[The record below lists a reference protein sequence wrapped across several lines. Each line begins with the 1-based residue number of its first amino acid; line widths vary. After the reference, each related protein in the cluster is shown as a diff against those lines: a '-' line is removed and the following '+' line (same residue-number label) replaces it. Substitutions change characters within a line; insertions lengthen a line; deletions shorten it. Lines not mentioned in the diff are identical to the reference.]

1 MSERERLLLDAAAA
15 TRERGASYGSPRD
28 HFARTVGAINA
39 IFAHKLCEPLTP
51 ADWGMFMVLDKL
63 AREQHAP
70 KRDNMIDAA
79 GYAACVAEIRSETE
93 AFNAS
98 WDNARKASNET
109 CA

>member
-1 MSERERLLLDAAAA
+1 MTERERLLLDAIQA

-39 IFAHKLCEPLTP
+39 IFSHKFREPLTP
-51 ADWGMFMVLDKL
+51 ADWGLIMVLDKC

-70 KRDNMIDAA
+70 KRDNMTDIA
-79 GYAACVAEIRSETE
+79 GYAACVAEIRDESE

-98 WDNARKASNET
+98 WSMRAGGEKS
-109 CA
+109 